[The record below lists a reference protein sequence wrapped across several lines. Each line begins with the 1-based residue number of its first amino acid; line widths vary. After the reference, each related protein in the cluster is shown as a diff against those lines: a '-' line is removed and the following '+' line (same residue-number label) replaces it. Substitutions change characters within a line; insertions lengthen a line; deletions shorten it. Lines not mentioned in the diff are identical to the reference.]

1 MKETFLYILEILFE
15 LITFRFKYRG
25 KEQSMSSEK
34 IIALYERLSR
44 EDENL
49 GESYSIQN
57 QKKLLEDFC
66 REKGWTRF
74 RHFTDDGI
82 SGTTFER
89 PSFKEM
95 ISLVEDGEVETIVLK
110 DMSRLG
116 RDYLVVG
123 QLREFFRKKGV
134 RLIAINDN
142 HDSSNG
148 DDDFLVFRDVMNEM
162 YAKDISK
169 KIRSTFK
176 SKGKSG
182 KHVAS
187 VTPYGYLKD
196 ENDGNHWIIDEEAAE
211 VVRLI
216 FKWTIDGLGPYQI
229 ANLLQEKKV
238 EIPAVHM
245 ARFGQGNNRHKQVK
259 DPYGWGSSTVVGI
272 LKKREYLGHTVNFKT
287 QKHFKDKKSHYVSED
302 NWVIFEN
309 TQDAIIDQDTF
320 DTVQKL
326 RANVRRYPDGWGE
339 HHVLTGL
346 MYCADCGAKMY
357 VHRTSNGK
365 RIAQYTCSAYTKVP
379 CGTLCKTQ
387 HRINESV
394 VLELI
399 GDMLKAI
406 FESAKYDRAEFLET
420 ITTAQ
425 SSQEDAEVKKVKAR
439 IKVARN
445 RCEEL
450 EKLICRIYEDNILGK
465 LPDSRYEVLDKQYA
479 NEKSELDA
487 EIMELEKRIAEYD
500 GNRNSASRFM
510 ALIDKYEK
518 FEELTP
524 AMVNE
529 FVDKVLVHERD
540 RKGSI
545 QTTQEIEIYFNFV
558 GRYVPPAMEV
568 ELTPEEQAEID
579 RINRIKDKRHQQYL
593 RRKESGWQR
602 KYEERVKSE
611 KREKLQAMKEE
622 IRKQDRENGV
632 YATVGSLALKPTV
645 GTPE

>member
-1 MKETFLYILEILFE
+1 
-15 LITFRFKYRG
+15 
-25 KEQSMSSEK
+25 
-34 IIALYERLSR
+34 
-44 EDENL
+44 
-49 GESYSIQN
+49 
-57 QKKLLEDFC
+57 
-66 REKGWTRF
+66 
-74 RHFTDDGI
+74 
-82 SGTTFER
+82 
-89 PSFKEM
+89 
-95 ISLVEDGEVETIVLK
+95 
-110 DMSRLG
+110 
-116 RDYLVVG
+116 
-123 QLREFFRKKGV
+123 
-134 RLIAINDN
+134 
-142 HDSSNG
+142 
-148 DDDFLVFRDVMNEM
+148 MNEM

-169 KIRSTFK
+169 KIKSTFK

-196 ENDGNHWIIDEEAAE
+196 ENDGNHWIVDEEAAE
-211 VVRLI
+211 IVRLI

-229 ANLLQEKKV
+229 AKLLQEKKV

-245 ARFGQGNNRHKQVK
+245 ARFGQGNNRNKKVK

-309 TQDAIIDQDTF
+309 TQEPIIDQQTF

-326 RANVRRYPDGWGE
+326 RENVRRYPDGWGE

-399 GDMLKAI
+399 GDTLRAI
-406 FESAKYDRAEFLET
+406 FEYAKYDRSEFIDT
-420 ITTAQ
+420 ITMAQ
-425 SSQEDAEVKKVKAR
+425 STQEDAEVKKVRAR
-439 IKVARN
+439 IAVAGN

-479 NEKSELDA
+479 REKAELDA
-487 EIMELEKRIAEYD
+487 EIKELEAKLTEYEKS
-500 GNRNSASRFM
+500 RNSAGKFI

-558 GRYVPPAMEV
+558 GRYVPPAMMTEP
-568 ELTPEEQAEID
+568 TAEEQAEID
-579 RINRIKDKRHQQYL
+579 RINRIKDRRHQQYL

-602 KYEERVKSE
+602 KYEERVKNE
-611 KREKLQAMKEE
+611 KRAKMQAMKEE
-622 IRKQDRENGV
+622 IRRQDRENGV
-632 YATVGSLALKPTV
+632 YATAGSLALEPTI
-645 GTPE
+645 GMPE

>member
-1 MKETFLYILEILFE
+1 
-15 LITFRFKYRG
+15 
-25 KEQSMSSEK
+25 MSSEK
-34 IIALYERLSR
+34 IIVLYERLSR

-49 GESYSIQN
+49 GESYSISN
-57 QKKLLEDFC
+57 QKKLLEDYC

-89 PSFKEM
+89 PSFKAMME
-95 ISLVEDGEVETIVLK
+95 LVEDGEVETIILK

-142 HDSSNG
+142 HDSYNG

-169 KIRSTFK
+169 KIKSTFK

-196 ENDGNHWIIDEEAAE
+196 ENDGNHWIVDEEAAE
-211 VVRLI
+211 IVRQI

-229 ANLLQEKKV
+229 ATLLQEKKV

-245 ARFGQGNNRHKQVK
+245 ARFGQGNNRHKTFK

-309 TQDAIIDQDTF
+309 TQEPIIDQQTF

-346 MYCADCGAKMY
+346 MRCADCGAKMY

-365 RIAQYTCSAYTKVP
+365 RIPQYTCSAYSKVP
-379 CGTLCKTQ
+379 VGTLCNTQ

-406 FESAKYDRAEFLET
+406 FEYAKYDRNEFLET
-420 ITTAQ
+420 IATAQ
-425 SSQEDAEVKKVKAR
+425 STQEDAEVKRVRAR
-439 IKVARN
+439 ITVARN

-465 LPDSRYEVLDKQYA
+465 LPDSRYEVLDKQYSK
-479 NEKSELDA
+479 EK
-487 EIMELEKRIAEYD
+487 
-500 GNRNSASRFM
+500 
-510 ALIDKYEK
+510 
-518 FEELTP
+518 
-524 AMVNE
+524 V
-529 FVDKVLVHERD
+529 
-540 RKGSI
+540 
-545 QTTQEIEIYFNFV
+545 
-558 GRYVPPAMEV
+558 
-568 ELTPEEQAEID
+568 
-579 RINRIKDKRHQQYL
+579 
-593 RRKESGWQR
+593 
-602 KYEERVKSE
+602 
-611 KREKLQAMKEE
+611 
-622 IRKQDRENGV
+622 
-632 YATVGSLALKPTV
+632 
-645 GTPE
+645 